1 MFTKTHGAAIVG
13 RERLGYLGGTVL
25 VESIAATANVLDDLA
40 MKIRTCERSLKE
52 CEAKTN

>member
-13 RERLGYLGGTVL
+13 RERLGYLGGTVQ
-25 VESIAATANVLDDLA
+25 VESIAATANVVDVLA
-40 MKIRTCERSLKE
+40 MKNRTCERPLKE